1 MIRLEPMTSEELR
14 AYLERS
20 IPEYA
25 QDHVASGR
33 WRAEDAVARSR
44 AEHDE
49 LLPNGVATPDHY
61 LRTVWDAEGKVRVGE
76 VWYALQRQE
85 GSPQLFVYWIG
96 IDEAHRRNGYASEVL
111 REVEREARR
120 LGASRVALH
129 VFGGN
134 AGARALYERLGFVTT
149 NVLMAKPV

>member
-1 MIRLEPMTSEELR
+1 MIRLAPMTPEELR
-14 AYLERS
+14 SYLERS

-25 QDHVASGR
+25 QSHVESGR

-49 LLPNGVATPDHY
+49 LLPNGVATPDQY
-61 LRTVWDAEGKVRVGE
+61 LRTVWDAEQGVRVGE

-96 IDEAHRRNGYASEVL
+96 IEEAHRRRGYATDVL

-134 AGARALYERLGFVTT
+134 TGARALYERLGFVTT
-149 NVLMAKPV
+149 NVLMAKTV